1 MRFPKFRWSSVRS
14 ASRKQRRASRRAP
27 ALNLLSLEDRLVP
40 ATDTLNHVIDNL
52 LATHFVSSPPAQ
64 PVTYSFSGSNA
75 DPLVPEHVTI
85 GTSLNGG
92 VHLDIEDVSLTFS
105 GVAGGLGSWTGTVA
119 VEGASGVLFRGVLD
133 IDVSDDGTDTS
144 EGHDADE
151 FGVVGTINL
160 ANNSTSS
167 TLSLDTIDGSTI
179 GIPEFLLVEF
189 SDLSMGF
196 DQFRQDDNLK
206 TLDFAVDFT
215 GFSTGTPELDAQLNS
230 DNPLFGLTI
239 SGFADGTL
247 DIVAIEDT
255 AIASG
260 SGDIIGAFSSAL
272 ASATGSE
279 LNGIGGAISGKLFK
293 VGDFSAAFIYHDIT
307 VDPDG
312 TNGPLP
318 ERTAGYLA
326 VNGGFSI
333 GDEKL
338 GGRSTKFDI
347 AFAISDL
354 GPLQFFVSGGP
365 IKRFEPT
372 TGLTIEA
379 VRLGVLFNTTIEQ
392 LQNET
397 DFTTTAAS
405 VAPAPAGHTG
415 FLVTMTIDD
424 HDLAK
429 GDRFRVKDAGNSNF
443 DGEFVVFDDP
453 VGDQV
458 QYLVE
463 TDPGTFVGSANIIRL
478 TIKDP
483 FDLRDE
489 GLKSGITPPD
499 SIQDWRDQLDLQVT
513 HQIQAGDNVWAQLF
527 GDVVFG
533 GGATLSIDPIPDT
546 VLMLDVDLLID
557 TDLRILMNG
566 NMNIADGYIQ
576 IPASFYADLSD
587 LESGAGKYLY
597 IAEIPKVEAVL
608 EDPILVARG
617 LVSFESL
624 SNGFK
629 ITQSGGIDLNIPD
642 ITTITLEGTES
653 LTFTVPS
660 PKFARLD
667 LDFNAELSETE
678 IGTLG
683 LADGKF
689 HLLIDGD
696 KLLSANPLDG
706 VELWGAGLLTTR
718 LDFLEDYGLF
728 ANATGL
734 LRINST
740 AAAKPAEVLQNATG
754 DDVVVEL
761 PARSVALRLDGSADF
776 RIDFNKNGTFTTD
789 ESVGLFQGTFVIE
802 LTEEQGFNVAL
813 FSEDRTVTPT
823 KIVPAILKLGP
834 AGSPLLQFGV
844 LGFLAIRGNGVAAD
858 LVLSAKA
865 GLPGNY
871 ASLEAAAVFIINTT
885 GTDVTFNIPGG
896 GLDPNRPTGL
906 QMIIPGAAPND
917 PGSILGKPGAGNV
930 ADDPAFKALLN
941 GSPNWVRQATP
952 GPYGVVFVAGEAK
965 VLAVLDIKVSGYI
978 LVSPRLTSMQVNFFS
993 GRNFLNLVAGQVS
1006 GNLFFSSEGEFAMHV
1021 DGSVQLGPDWLN
1033 ISGSASL
1040 DISYLDANG
1049 KTPFGTGPKILII
1062 AGSLSVAIN
1071 VDIDPFPAI
1080 HLGTQ
1085 PFTVGY
1091 NSGTGDIT
1099 VGIPYP
1105 EPFWDE
1111 SCFDTGIFGE
1121 VCIPYPNVR
1130 DAVYNVTVGTLKLTP
1145 VADPP
1150 PPPPVFAEYDSVVP
1164 TKLVLNVGPRA
1175 SRRVLNISDI
1185 DEVVTIDRVGTDITV
1200 SMYGITQTFSNVT
1213 TVFADMGSGRDVLAI
1228 QPSVS
1233 TPVEVHLGTSNDRM
1247 KNRGTG
1253 VVTAYGDNGFD
1264 QLEGGSNNDF
1274 LYGGADEDFINGGA
1288 GQDWIEGGDAGD
1300 RLIGGEG
1307 SDTIKGGGGQDI
1319 IAGDSAD
1326 ITSDPPLNSSGTR
1339 PTGVVTTNFT
1349 TKASVT
1355 GGADSIDGGDG
1366 SDIIFGGSGSDAI
1379 LGGLGLDRIFGGD
1392 GKLTTVID
1400 GLDVTSFEVARLDL
1414 GLDAGD
1420 NIQGSDDADFI
1431 VGGSGSDTI
1440 TSGAGDDQISWA
1452 VGDGNDT
1459 VDGQTESVTG
1469 DTLNIFGTDS
1479 AQQVTLTGNGAGFT
1493 ATIGAETLSVDGIEI
1508 SNLEGRG
1515 GSDRFTINDLTTP
1528 MLVNL
1533 KLGSDIVQDDVIVN
1547 GSSGGDVFSMNTVGS
1562 ALRVQKTGGVTIDV
1576 FDANSA
1582 SGGDTIVLNAAAG
1595 ADTVNVLNTLMG
1607 LAATVNGGD
1616 DSDTLNVVNVAPSA
1630 PLAVNGNG
1638 GSDTFNVSS
1647 DAPNHLGNLNGIQAK
1662 VTITASGAKNR
1673 LFVSDYSGTTSKTVT
1688 VTDHSIVGLAPA
1700 DIEYSVVGG
1709 GDFTNSAGIADG
1721 IKLQGSNTAATTF
1734 NIQSTLQGSSTWV
1747 AAGGK
1752 SDVFNVGNAGSL
1764 GLIKGTLTV
1773 DGMGHDATPTTTLS
1787 VTSSD
1792 GNATATNTLPVGDT
1806 VNFNDQADNTSGGF
1820 TYTLT
1825 GTSLDRSDLPQGTPS
1840 IAYSNA
1846 ETINLN
1852 TALQASTINVTST
1865 AANANTTVTGSI
1877 NGVPTNG
1884 SVQHRRNRG
1893 F

>member
-14 ASRKQRRASRRAP
+14 ASRKQRRANRRAP

-92 VHLDIEDVSLTFS
+92 VHLDIEDVALTFS
-105 GVAGGLGSWTGTVA
+105 GVAGGSGSWTGTVA

-133 IDVSDDGTDTS
+133 IAVSDDGTDTS
-144 EGHDADE
+144 KGEDADE

-160 ANNSTSS
+160 ANNSTGS
-167 TLSLDTIDGSTI
+167 TLSLDTINGSTI
-179 GIPEFLLVEF
+179 GIPEFLLVDF

-196 DQFRQDDNLK
+196 DQFRQDDDLK
-206 TLDFAVDFT
+206 TLQIAVNFT
-215 GFSTGTPELDAQLNS
+215 GFNTGVPELDAQLNS
-230 DNPLFGLTI
+230 DNPLFGLKI

-247 DIVAIEDT
+247 DIKAIEDT

-318 ERTAGYLA
+318 ERSAGYLA
-326 VNGGFSI
+326 VDGGFSI
-333 GDEKL
+333 GDEAL

-761 PARSVALRLDGSADF
+761 PAFRCSA
-776 RIDFNKNGTFTTD
+776 
-789 ESVGLFQGTFVIE
+789 
-802 LTEEQGFNVAL
+802 
-813 FSEDRTVTPT
+813 
-823 KIVPAILKLGP
+823 
-834 AGSPLLQFGV
+834 
-844 LGFLAIRGNGVAAD
+844 
-858 LVLSAKA
+858 
-865 GLPGNY
+865 
-871 ASLEAAAVFIINTT
+871 T
-885 GTDVTFNIPGG
+885 GW
-896 GLDPNRPTGL
+896 
-906 QMIIPGAAPND
+906 Q
-917 PGSILGKPGAGNV
+917 
-930 ADDPAFKALLN
+930 
-941 GSPNWVRQATP
+941 
-952 GPYGVVFVAGEAK
+952 
-965 VLAVLDIKVSGYI
+965 
-978 LVSPRLTSMQVNFFS
+978 
-993 GRNFLNLVAGQVS
+993 
-1006 GNLFFSSEGEFAMHV
+1006 
-1021 DGSVQLGPDWLN
+1021 
-1033 ISGSASL
+1033 
-1040 DISYLDANG
+1040 
-1049 KTPFGTGPKILII
+1049 
-1062 AGSLSVAIN
+1062 
-1071 VDIDPFPAI
+1071 
-1080 HLGTQ
+1080 
-1085 PFTVGY
+1085 
-1091 NSGTGDIT
+1091 
-1099 VGIPYP
+1099 
-1105 EPFWDE
+1105 
-1111 SCFDTGIFGE
+1111 C
-1121 VCIPYPNVR
+1121 
-1130 DAVYNVTVGTLKLTP
+1130 
-1145 VADPP
+1145 
-1150 PPPPVFAEYDSVVP
+1150 
-1164 TKLVLNVGPRA
+1164 
-1175 SRRVLNISDI
+1175 
-1185 DEVVTIDRVGTDITV
+1185 
-1200 SMYGITQTFSNVT
+1200 
-1213 TVFADMGSGRDVLAI
+1213 
-1228 QPSVS
+1228 
-1233 TPVEVHLGTSNDRM
+1233 
-1247 KNRGTG
+1247 
-1253 VVTAYGDNGFD
+1253 
-1264 QLEGGSNNDF
+1264 
-1274 LYGGADEDFINGGA
+1274 
-1288 GQDWIEGGDAGD
+1288 
-1300 RLIGGEG
+1300 
-1307 SDTIKGGGGQDI
+1307 
-1319 IAGDSAD
+1319 
-1326 ITSDPPLNSSGTR
+1326 
-1339 PTGVVTTNFT
+1339 
-1349 TKASVT
+1349 
-1355 GGADSIDGGDG
+1355 
-1366 SDIIFGGSGSDAI
+1366 
-1379 LGGLGLDRIFGGD
+1379 
-1392 GKLTTVID
+1392 
-1400 GLDVTSFEVARLDL
+1400 
-1414 GLDAGD
+1414 
-1420 NIQGSDDADFI
+1420 
-1431 VGGSGSDTI
+1431 
-1440 TSGAGDDQISWA
+1440 
-1452 VGDGNDT
+1452 
-1459 VDGQTESVTG
+1459 
-1469 DTLNIFGTDS
+1469 
-1479 AQQVTLTGNGAGFT
+1479 
-1493 ATIGAETLSVDGIEI
+1493 
-1508 SNLEGRG
+1508 
-1515 GSDRFTINDLTTP
+1515 
-1528 MLVNL
+1528 
-1533 KLGSDIVQDDVIVN
+1533 
-1547 GSSGGDVFSMNTVGS
+1547 
-1562 ALRVQKTGGVTIDV
+1562 
-1576 FDANSA
+1576 
-1582 SGGDTIVLNAAAG
+1582 
-1595 ADTVNVLNTLMG
+1595 
-1607 LAATVNGGD
+1607 
-1616 DSDTLNVVNVAPSA
+1616 
-1630 PLAVNGNG
+1630 
-1638 GSDTFNVSS
+1638 
-1647 DAPNHLGNLNGIQAK
+1647 
-1662 VTITASGAKNR
+1662 
-1673 LFVSDYSGTTSKTVT
+1673 
-1688 VTDHSIVGLAPA
+1688 
-1700 DIEYSVVGG
+1700 
-1709 GDFTNSAGIADG
+1709 
-1721 IKLQGSNTAATTF
+1721 
-1734 NIQSTLQGSSTWV
+1734 
-1747 AAGGK
+1747 
-1752 SDVFNVGNAGSL
+1752 
-1764 GLIKGTLTV
+1764 
-1773 DGMGHDATPTTTLS
+1773 
-1787 VTSSD
+1787 
-1792 GNATATNTLPVGDT
+1792 
-1806 VNFNDQADNTSGGF
+1806 
-1820 TYTLT
+1820 
-1825 GTSLDRSDLPQGTPS
+1825 
-1840 IAYSNA
+1840 
-1846 ETINLN
+1846 
-1852 TALQASTINVTST
+1852 
-1865 AANANTTVTGSI
+1865 
-1877 NGVPTNG
+1877 
-1884 SVQHRRNRG
+1884 
-1893 F
+1893 